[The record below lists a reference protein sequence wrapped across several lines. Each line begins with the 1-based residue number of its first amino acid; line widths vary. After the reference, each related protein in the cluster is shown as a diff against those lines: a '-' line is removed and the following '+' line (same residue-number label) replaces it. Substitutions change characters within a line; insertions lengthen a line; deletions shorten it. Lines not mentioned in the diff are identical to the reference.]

1 MDMLL
6 QKALVAAELLPTEKL
21 VGMIVAYHIHPKQ
34 GCWRIGQAAIARE
47 CGISIPT
54 VKRAI
59 TALCKAGFIEVKRT
73 GRTAKYYASL
83 KCHIKVDSSP
93 MSYQTAHPRA
103 IRRGNP
109 WELDT
114 EFSTVAEEQYKRLQQ
129 ENGNG
134 RNPGNEN

>member
-6 QKALVAAELLPTEKL
+6 TKALVAAELLPTEKL
-21 VGMIVAYHIHPKQ
+21 VGMVIAYHIHPKQ
-34 GCWRIGQAAIARE
+34 RCWRIGQASIARE

-59 TALCKAGFIEVKRT
+59 NALCRGGYIEVKRT

-83 KCHIKVDSSP
+83 KYHIKVDSSP
-93 MSYQTAHPRA
+93 VSYQTAHPRA

-114 EFSTVAEEQYKRLQQ
+114 EYSTRAEERYKRLL
-129 ENGNG
+129 EEKDNGKSPEDG
-134 RNPGNEN
+134 D

>member
-6 QKALVAAELLPTEKL
+6 TKALVAAELLPTEKL

-34 GCWRIGQAAIARE
+34 RCWRIGQAALARE
-47 CGISIPT
+47 CGISVPT

-59 TALCKAGFIEVKRT
+59 TALVRGGYIEVKRT

-93 MSYQTAHPRA
+93 MSYQKDHPRS
-103 IRRGNP
+103 ISNGNP
-109 WELDT
+109 WDLDT
-114 EFSTVAEEQYKRLQQ
+114 EYSTRAEEQYKRLLQ
-129 ENGNG
+129 EKNHD
-134 RNPGNEN
+134 RRLENAD